1 MVHYNTTIMTF
12 RLEPNASEPLYQQ
25 LARQIRQRI
34 AGGDWTEGQPIP
46 SARQLSAELTLN
58 FLTVNK
64 VYALLESEG
73 LLEIRRGVGTFV
85 AAHSKEKR
93 EADRL
98 HLLDELIDS
107 LVTGAHQ
114 LHLNR
119 SQVLQR
125 VREKLNDA
133 IP

>member
-1 MVHYNTTIMTF
+1 MAF

-34 AGGDWTEGQPIP
+34 AGEDWTEGEQIP
-46 SARQLSAELTLN
+46 SARELSAELALN

-73 LLEIRRGVGTFV
+73 LLEVRRGVGTFV
-85 AAHSKEKR
+85 AARSAKQR

-98 HLLDELIDS
+98 DLLDELIDS
-107 LVTGAHQ
+107 LVAGANQ
-114 LHLNR
+114 LHLTR

-133 IP
+133 TP